1 MHPQRHRSYGQRYA
15 NFGGTSR
22 REGPVQSR
30 AHLSD
35 LTTVA
40 RQPRGRGQDVQ
51 LYFGF
56 VKEIS
61 VIIGMTSSHLVELAA
76 FGELLQGV
84 DACGLDVMPIIT
96 EISLTKP
103 K

>member
-15 NFGGTSR
+15 NFGGTGR

-30 AHLSD
+30 THLSD

-40 RQPRGRGQDVQ
+40 RQPRGRGQRVQ

-84 DACGLDVMPIIT
+84 DARGLVQPIIC
-96 EISLTKP
+96 SHASDL
-103 K
+103 